1 MNVSLARVGGARATA
16 LAACGRA
23 GADRALQLRR
33 EAKMLRGMPVVV
45 LLAVLVG
52 GLLSPAVAVAQDQQ
66 LEPTI
71 VVDAA
76 TSSAAAPAASATTL
90 QAGRQYTLVVEGT
103 YTESF
108 PTTDGGTFTYFND
121 GVYCFDENPERPQFG
136 CRARPQIFERT
147 GLVLRLG
154 SPGDGSPEPL
164 GPFYKQLPGPDT
176 PPPFAA
182 GHRYQRSFTAGR
194 GGRLLMAVARD
205 PNSAYAGTLGVEL
218 WGTPVPGDGST
229 GPSGAGP
236 SPDLQDL
243 LGNPNCGGVPLAT
256 PIGAPAG
263 VGFVALPARTTG
275 ATICP
280 RPLRARGWN
289 RPGRIP
295 GLAPGGEVTVASP
308 ELSPSQ
314 RSATVTLGTTAGD
327 VVVTLS
333 EQDARYRRFSRAAC
347 LLVAGRLARQD
358 LLRSGILAPDAK
370 SLIDAGD
377 FLALSALGKYLTA
390 CLAFVDDSLAGSVR
404 PVGLG
409 IRSGDGLRTGA
420 AVAAACPVSRVP
432 VRLSAS
438 QATGMLHIDAK
449 RAGAPPPTLRVTC
462 RTTAAGMQVR
472 VTPRRPG
479 TGLRKLVG
487 PRLKVGLL
495 RSPRSTRTAGPTI
508 TFRR

>member
-1 MNVSLARVGGARATA
+1 
-16 LAACGRA
+16 
-23 GADRALQLRR
+23 
-33 EAKMLRGMPVVV
+33 MPILVI
-45 LLAVLVG
+45 LMVLVG
-52 GLLSPAVAVAQDQQ
+52 GLLAPAVAAAQEQQ

-71 VVDAA
+71 VVDSA
-76 TSSAAAPAASATTL
+76 TTSAAAPAVSATTL
-90 QAGRQYTLVVEGT
+90 QAGRQYLLVVNGT

-154 SPGDGSPEPL
+154 SPGDGSPELLAPY
-164 GPFYKQLPGPDT
+164 YKKLPGPST
-176 PPPFAA
+176 PPPYAA
-182 GHRYQRSFTAGR
+182 SHRYQLSFTAGT

-205 PNSAYAGTLGVEL
+205 PNSTYAGALGVEL

-229 GPSGAGP
+229 GPSGGT

-243 LGNPNCGGVPLAT
+243 LNNPDCGVSLAT
-256 PIGAPAG
+256 PIGAPGGA
-263 VGFVALPARTTG
+263 GFVALPSRIG
-275 ATICP
+275 ADICP
-280 RPLRARGWN
+280 RRLRARGWN
-289 RPGRIP
+289 RPARIP
-295 GLAPGGEVTVASP
+295 VLGPGDEATVASP

-333 EQDARYRRFSRAAC
+333 EEDARYRRFSRTAC

-358 LLRSGILAPDAK
+358 LLTSGILAPNAK
-370 SLIDAGD
+370 ALIDAGS
-377 FLALSALGKYLTA
+377 FLALSAIGKYLTA
-390 CLAFVDDSLAGSVR
+390 CLAFVDDSLVGSAR
-404 PVGLG
+404 PVARAV
-409 IRSGDGLRTGA
+409 RSPAGLRTRA
-420 AVAAACPVSRVP
+420 AAGVACPVSRVP

-438 QATGMLHIDAK
+438 QATSLLHIDAK

-479 TGLRKLVG
+479 VGLRKLVG
-487 PRLKVGLL
+487 SRLKVGLVRL
-495 RSPRSTRTAGPTI
+495 PTSQQTAGPTI
-508 TFRR
+508 SFRR